1 MEMCYDG
8 ALVMPREFAVM
19 DEEEMTYTEGG
30 KTIAYRIHYAATSG
44 AMTAAALFHLKGQ
57 FKGLSL
63 YDLAAEIWFHAY
75 AYYSALPMASLCSVL
90 GYDGIEN
97 TKLWRSLKNG
107 IDIGSTKDCE
117 KEFGVCRYVI
127 FRAAYTYAVAN
138 PYIL

>member
-1 MEMCYDG
+1 MIVQLQLHMCVTAIFLCYDG

-75 AYYSALPMASLCSVL
+75 AYIVHC
-90 GYDGIEN
+90 
-97 TKLWRSLKNG
+97 LWRL
-107 IDIGSTKDCE
+107 
-117 KEFGVCRYVI
+117 YVL
-127 FRAAYTYAVAN
+127 Y
-138 PYIL
+138 